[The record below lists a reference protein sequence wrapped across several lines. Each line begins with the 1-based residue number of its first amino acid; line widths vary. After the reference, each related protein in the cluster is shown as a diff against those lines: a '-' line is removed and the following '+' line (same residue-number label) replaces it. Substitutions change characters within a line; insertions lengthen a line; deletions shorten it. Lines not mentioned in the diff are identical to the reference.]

1 MKTNLVV
8 LTLLGLMGC
17 GLSPVEE
24 TPPVLPPPVEQPTF
38 PVAPVVPVVPV
49 APAGPLPAELRT
61 VLSDVT
67 SPIELL
73 LNENTVFCSAIG
85 YGVSFLKVSIPQ
97 LDQLAHFD
105 HRVEEAGLPCA
116 AVGACDE
123 QMGPDAVLQGN
134 PGIELVTVRVVLTEV
149 IRIDEA
155 TRTCSRQLLEHVSTT
170 VRGHAL
176 EHHEQDTPSPMS
188 FDDCVA
194 IARSRGL

>member
-8 LTLLGLMGC
+8 LTLCLMGC
-17 GLSPVEE
+17 GLAPVDEIV
-24 TPPVLPPPVEQPTF
+24 TPALVVEQ
-38 PVAPVVPVVPV
+38 AQPV
-49 APAGPLPAELRT
+49 APAPEPRRHLPAELRT

-67 SPIELL
+67 SPISLL
-73 LNENTVFCSAIG
+73 LTQDTVFCSAIG
-85 YGVSFLKVSIPQ
+85 YGLSFLKVSIPQ

-123 QMGPDAVLQGN
+123 ELGPQSVLQGN
-134 PGIELVTVRVVLTEV
+134 PGVENVSVRVVLTEV

-155 TRTCSRQLLEHVSTT
+155 EGTCSRQLLEDVFTT
-170 VRGHAL
+170 VRGNEL
-176 EHHEQDTPSPMS
+176 RHHEEDEPSPMR
-188 FDDCVA
+188 FDDCRA